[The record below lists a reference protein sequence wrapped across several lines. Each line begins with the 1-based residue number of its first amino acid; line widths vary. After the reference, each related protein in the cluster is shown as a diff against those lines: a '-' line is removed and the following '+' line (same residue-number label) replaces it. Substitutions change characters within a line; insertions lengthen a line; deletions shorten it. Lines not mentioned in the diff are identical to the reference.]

1 MNSAREWQPLL
12 DGSLRSQALET
23 IGDIAEALRH
33 PPEPTPVEGYTTE
46 MTQAIKHGLMTG
58 RAGLAV
64 FFAYLAEAGLHQD
77 AEELAWDFLDESEAG
92 LTEHWMGASLCEG
105 FTGIAWAHAHLYQ
118 VLSHARDR
126 GELKD
131 LDEALIGLLLDW
143 PSPDHYELLYG
154 MVGVGVYALER
165 LPRPRAR
172 RMLRLIVDR
181 LEESAQRMT
190 DGIAWLSPQT
200 PGSPGR
206 EYNLGMSH
214 GIPGVIGFLA
224 RVVAAR
230 VEPRRA
236 FSLLRES
243 VRWLR
248 AQRLPPEH
256 GGGFPAVISR
266 GESPAPTRVA
276 WCYGDPGVAAALLAA
291 ARVLEQPDLE
301 QEAIELALS
310 AAARPP
316 SESLIADAGI
326 CHGAAGLGQLYNRFF
341 QMTSHPAL
349 GAAARDFFAQA
360 IEFRRPGTGIAGY
373 APAPA
378 PGSEDASAIDQN
390 DPGLLS
396 GVAGI
401 GLALLA
407 ATTPVP
413 PAWDRLLLADFPSMA
428 AVRRAPR
435 HRVGSPSGSVS
446 ARRPSRT

>member
-1 MNSAREWQPLL
+1 MNAGREWQPLL

-33 PPEPTPVEGYTTE
+33 PPEPTPVEGQTIE
-46 MTQAIKHGLMTG
+46 STQAIKFGLMTG

-64 FFAYLAEAGLHQD
+64 FFAYLAEAGLHND

-92 LTEHWMGASLCEG
+92 LAEHWMGASLCEG
-105 FTGIAWAHAHLYQ
+105 FTGIAWAHAHLHQ
-118 VLSHARDR
+118 ALSHAKDR

-143 PSPDHYELLYG
+143 PSPDQYELLYG
-154 MVGVGVYALER
+154 MVGIGVYALER

-190 DGIAWLSPQT
+190 DGIAWLTPQT
-200 PGSPGR
+200 PGSPTR
-206 EYNLGMSH
+206 EYNLGMAH
-214 GIPGVIGFLA
+214 GVPGVVALLA
-224 RVVAAR
+224 RAVTAR
-230 VEPRRA
+230 IERKRA
-236 FSLLRES
+236 FALLRES

-248 AQRLPPEH
+248 AQRLPPEF
-256 GGGFPAVISR
+256 GGGFPATISP
-266 GESPAPTRVA
+266 GESPLATRVA

-301 QEAIELALS
+301 QEAIDLAVS

-341 QMTSHPAL
+341 QMTGHPAL

-390 DPGLLS
+390 DAGLLS
-396 GVAGI
+396 GAAGI

-413 PAWDRLLLADFPSMA
+413 PAWDRLLLADLPA
-428 AVRRAPR
+428 I
-435 HRVGSPSGSVS
+435 
-446 ARRPSRT
+446 ARC

>member
-1 MNSAREWQPLL
+1 MNAAGEWQPLL
-12 DGSLRSQALET
+12 DGSLRGQALET

-33 PPEPTPVEGYTTE
+33 PPEPTPAEGHTTE
-46 MTQAIKHGLMTG
+46 TTQALKLGLMTG

-64 FFAYLAEAGLHQD
+64 FFAYLAEAGLHKD

-105 FTGIAWAHAHLYQ
+105 FTGIAWAHAHLHQ
-118 VLSHARDR
+118 ALSHARDR

-131 LDEALIGLLLDW
+131 LDEALIALLRDW
-143 PSPDHYELLYG
+143 PSPDQYELLYG
-154 MVGVGVYALER
+154 MVGIGVYALER

-172 RMLRLIVDR
+172 TMLRLIVNR
-181 LEESAQRMT
+181 LEESAQRT
-190 DGIAWLSPQT
+190 TEGVAWLTPQT
-200 PGSPGR
+200 PGSPSR

-214 GIPGVIGFLA
+214 GIPGVDCAPALESC
-224 RVVAAR
+224 RSSESR
-230 VEPRRA
+230 RKRA
-236 FSLLRES
+236 FCIAQRVGPLAPALSGFHRKTAADSPPPSRRES
-243 VRWLR
+243 RPPATR
-248 AQRLPPEH
+248 A
-256 GGGFPAVISR
+256 
-266 GESPAPTRVA
+266 A
-276 WCYGDPGVAAALLAA
+276 WCYGDPGVVAALLAA
-291 ARVLEQPDLE
+291 AKVLEQPDLE
-301 QEAIELALS
+301 QEAIDLAVS

-341 QMTSHPAL
+341 QMTGHPAL

-390 DPGLLS
+390 DAGLLS
-396 GVAGI
+396 GAAGI

-413 PAWDRLLLADFPSMA
+413 PAWDRLLLADLPAMCK
-428 AVRRAPR
+428 VLIVLEPNWRNR
-435 HRVGSPSGSVS
+435 
-446 ARRPSRT
+446 